1 MVIFYSTH
9 CPKCMILELKLKQK
23 SIEYKEN
30 NNVDEMLSKGITSAP
45 CLEVDGEL
53 LDFGKAVKWINER

>member
-1 MVIFYSTH
+1 MIIFYSTH
-9 CPKCMILELKLKQK
+9 CPKCKILELKLKQK
-23 SIEYKEN
+23 SIEYEEN
-30 NNVDEMLSKGITSAP
+30 NNVDEMLHKGITSAP

>member
-9 CPKCMILELKLKQK
+9 CPKCRILELKLKQK

>member
-1 MVIFYSTH
+1 MVVFYSTH
-9 CPKCMILELKLKQK
+9 CQKCRILELKLKQK
-23 SIEYKEN
+23 NIKYEEN

-53 LDFGKAVKWINER
+53 LDFGKAVKWVNER